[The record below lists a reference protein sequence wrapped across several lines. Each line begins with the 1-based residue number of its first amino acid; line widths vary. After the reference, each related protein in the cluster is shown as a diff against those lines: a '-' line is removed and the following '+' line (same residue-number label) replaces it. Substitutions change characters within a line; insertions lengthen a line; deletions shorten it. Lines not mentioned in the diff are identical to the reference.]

1 MSNSLTSFRRLAVT
15 IALTGVTAIGA
26 VALAPV
32 AMADDT
38 AIVESA
44 PAAESAPAV
53 ESVPPVESSPAV
65 PSAPVVE
72 SVPVVPSAPVVEAV
86 PVVPSAPAAEPAPVV
101 VTPPPVGVDKNGK
114 EYKPPKFCTVKDLED
129 IAKKVAKAT
138 KEAANLTKLANA
150 ARQAATL
157 LRAQAPK
164 LKGFSAYLALEVARG
179 LDSSAAKLLDQG
191 QKLID
196 KASEKTCL
204 DAPAVEGGRF

>member
-1 MSNSLTSFRRLAVT
+1 
-15 IALTGVTAIGA
+15 
-26 VALAPV
+26 
-32 AMADDT
+32 
-38 AIVESA
+38 
-44 PAAESAPAV
+44 
-53 ESVPPVESSPAV
+53 
-65 PSAPVVE
+65 
-72 SVPVVPSAPVVEAV
+72 
-86 PVVPSAPAAEPAPVV
+86 
-101 VTPPPVGVDKNGK
+101 
-114 EYKPPKFCTVKDLED
+114 VKDLED